1 MTTILIISGISLV
14 GALALI
20 GYVNFR
26 SKKRADKLDLT
37 IGTLKTQYSKMESEL
52 MFLIDKHRV
61 KKDLELLDLN
71 NIISTVAQ
79 EHSLSMANILK
90 ISHTNA
96 FLRTRK
102 LKKAIGI
109 KDMSEIVAKGQGT
122 AGGILKMWL
131 ESPSH
136 KKAVEGQWTK
146 FGLSIEKSIL
156 RRNFTTCIF
165 TK

>member
-1 MTTILIISGISLV
+1 METILIISFISLV
-14 GALALI
+14 AALALI

-26 SKKRADKLDLT
+26 SRKRADKLDLT
-37 IGTLKTQYSKMESEL
+37 IRTLKTQYSKMEGEL
-52 MFLIDKHRV
+52 MLSIDRHRV

-109 KDMSEIVAKGQGT
+109 KDISEVVAKGQGT

-131 ESPSH
+131 KSPSH
-136 KKAVEGQWTK
+136 KKAIEGQWNK
-146 FGLSIEKSIL
+146 FGLSTERSIL
-156 RRNFTTCIF
+156 KRTYTTCIF
-165 TK
+165 VK